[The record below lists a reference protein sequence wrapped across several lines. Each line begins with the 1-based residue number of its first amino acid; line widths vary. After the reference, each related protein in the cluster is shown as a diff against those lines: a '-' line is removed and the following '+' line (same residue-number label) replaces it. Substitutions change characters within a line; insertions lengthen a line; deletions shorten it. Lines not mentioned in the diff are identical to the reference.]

1 MVATWPSMQTSEA
14 WKTDCQYPRLA
25 GSLAKVS
32 ISPKLWLL
40 RLTVTE
46 GQDTLKAPTSRCVMP
61 YASIQLATS
70 DVLLMYGQPALP
82 VTHCLWP
89 ILARAMRRGQQPW
102 HASWRCTWCVPSRRC
117 TVGEGYHRSIGPFS
131 YNQSW
136 SMPTMAVFNVSQ
148 VYSQGGMVKWHQADL
163 GLDDSLTAL

>member
-1 MVATWPSMQTSEA
+1 MVATWPSMQISEA
-14 WKTDCQYPRLA
+14 WKTECQYPRLA

-46 GQDTLKAPTSRCVMP
+46 GQDTLMAPTSRCVMP

-70 DVLLMYGQPALP
+70 DVLLMYGQPAPP
-82 VTHCLWP
+82 VTHYLWP

-102 HASWRCTWCVPSRRC
+102 HASSRCTWCVPSRRC
-117 TVGEGYHRSIGPFS
+117 TVGEGYHTDQWGLLHIISPGACPLWR
-131 YNQSW
+131 
-136 SMPTMAVFNVSQ
+136 
-148 VYSQGGMVKWHQADL
+148 YSTCHKSTHKVGW
-163 GLDDSLTAL
+163 